1 MNDSHLMTL
10 PRTLL
15 CLNTDVSDD
24 QGASFFQAGWL
35 NQIMNYKLT
44 ILTCSI
50 SFAFNFN
57 QTNWTKKRT
66 YWTHVNFFWILTQGT
81 FSHQQVIDKLRC
93 PCTLFYNFYQH
104 AFRFSDVSG
113 IQEKLQKWT
122 WLGIGHG
129 RDWCQFGKVKDSIF
143 FWRFKNVFF
152 DSQSGHEKL
161 HVSENDLPRFR
172 PCAFKYCFK
181 NKQECIIHD

>member
-35 NQIMNYKLT
+35 NQIMNYKLP

-104 AFRFSDVSG
+104 ACKFSDVSG
-113 IQEKLQKWT
+113 IKKKLQKWT

-143 FWRFKNVFF
+143 FGDLRMFSLIVRVDTKNYMFLRMICL
-152 DSQSGHEKL
+152 DSA
-161 HVSENDLPRFR
+161 HVPLSTV
-172 PCAFKYCFK
+172 
-181 NKQECIIHD
+181 